1 MQQSRAELKELYSRL
16 NTLREDE
23 RKQLSQAIH
32 DHAGQL
38 ITALKFDISSADHNA
53 GSLPD
58 SKAKEVVLA
67 KLASAKQF
75 LQEVHIALVKIATS
89 LRPAALNVGLL
100 LALKTEIAVFAE
112 GAHWDYRLD
121 LPEHEMPL
129 SDHAATMLFRI
140 FQESI
145 TNIARH
151 ANATQVL
158 VKMAVERG
166 NLVSRLRT
174 MEKVFLKRNW

>member
-1 MQQSRAELKELYSRL
+1 MFCILKILFILSANVSVRL
-16 NTLREDE
+16 DFILSAATLFSFDMNLP
-23 RKQLSQAIH
+23 RKLFAIC
-32 DHAGQL
+32 A
-38 ITALKFDISSADHNA
+38 
-53 GSLPD
+53 
-58 SKAKEVVLA
+58 
-67 KLASAKQF
+67 
-75 LQEVHIALVKIATS
+75 
-89 LRPAALNVGLL
+89 GLL

-112 GAHWDYRLD
+112 GSRWDYRLD

-158 VKMAVERG
+158 VRMKVDGG
-166 NLVSRLRT
+166 NLVLQIEDNGKGVPQ
-174 MEKVFLKRNW
+174 EKLVSSLGILGMQERAGSLGGQLTIVGRNKLGTNVTVSIPYGENHR